1 MSTGLRDIKVTVT
14 LIYVERLDWVLDHM
28 PFALG
33 ALEICGILCVY
44 VSWILF
50 LFSLNGWGPCRH
62 LVNRTQDVSILQP
75 QSTPVQEHVSCVE
88 HDPQMS
94 KQMLM

>member
-14 LIYVERLDWVLDHM
+14 LIYVERLDWVLDHV

-50 LFSLNGWGPCRH
+50 LFSLNGWGA
-62 LVNRTQDVSILQP
+62 LQAFSE
-75 QSTPVQEHVSCVE
+75 QNTGCFYLATTEYSCTGTRV
-88 HDPQMS
+88 
-94 KQMLM
+94 LY